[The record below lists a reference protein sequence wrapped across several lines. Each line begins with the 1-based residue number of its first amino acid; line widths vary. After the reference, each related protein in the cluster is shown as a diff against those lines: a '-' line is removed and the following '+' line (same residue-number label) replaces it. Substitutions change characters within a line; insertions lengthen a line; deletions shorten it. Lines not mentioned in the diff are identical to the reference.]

1 MTPQELAAA
10 LQDELQDALTDLTND
25 ESLYVN
31 SVIPPADLEAASS
44 LLVTVTSDAG
54 KSLALELP
62 STLAIGYLAD
72 EEAAVDEWK
81 AWVSRL
87 CQRLLDTP
95 HGNP

>member
-10 LQDELQDALTDLTND
+10 LQDELQDALTDLTTSR
-25 ESLYVN
+25 SLRVD
-31 SVIPPADLEAASS
+31 SVLPPADLEAGSS
-44 LLVTVTSDAG
+44 LLVTISSDAG
-54 KSLALELP
+54 TSLAVELP

-81 AWVSRL
+81 GWVNRL
-87 CQRLLDTP
+87 SKRLHDTP